1 MASQYKN
8 LDEFLSKHKF
18 VSDSSSSPTH
28 TRIGNKTLKIN
39 GGSYTILEEE
49 KTVFYELYHKKV
61 FIDKK
66 NEYLTE
72 KQIGDGPILID
83 FDFKFSVDIDKRLYT
98 KDHVETI
105 LGLYLDTL
113 KTMIEFTDEPFPIF
127 IMEKKD
133 VNRCVEK
140 ELTKEFNFRNTGI
153 QKKKNVKC
161 NFIFLGY
168 FSIKDSDNNEKENK
182 LNYKKIDNITLGLHA
197 YIINRKGAEKL
208 LNNAFPIVDQLDS
221 YISFMAIN
229 RNVNC
234 YKPKNISFFYQN
246 NDQNTTIQTDFALKP
261 YITQYDDSV
270 ILSIMMF
277 ILLLIILLIILHI

>member
-1 MASQYKN
+1 MIH
-8 LDEFLSKHKF
+8 LD
-18 VSDSSSSPTH
+18 
-28 TRIGNKTLKIN
+28 KIK
-39 GGSYTILEEE
+39 SYTINL
-49 KTVFYELYHKKV
+49 
-61 FIDKK
+61 DKYKYKYNKCLKRLSPLNIKPDRFDAIYINNENDQIIK
-66 NEYLTE
+66 NITYPSVQYIIKNGRYSHNNIGTKGAIGCYLSHVTLW
-72 KQIGDGPILID
+72 KMLID
-83 FDFKFSVDIDKRLYT
+83 SNEDMFLIFEDDVDINSITNYKLELN
-98 KDHVETI
+98 KFLNSVS
-105 LGLYLDTL
+105 
-113 KTMIEFTDEPFPIF
+113 
-127 IMEKKD
+127 
-133 VNRCVEK
+133 K
-140 ELTKEFNFRNTGI
+140 EDWD
-153 QKKKNVKC
+153 
-161 NFIFLGY
+161 FIFLGY
-168 FSIKDSDNNEKENK
+168 FTIKDSDNNEKENK

-270 ILSIMMF
+270 ILSIIMF